1 MFDFLFD
8 FLLDIGN
15 YDQRKVGVDN
25 ISGITISTVLTS
37 DEGYETAVIDN
48 NGVHPV
54 QRYDTKENTKK
65 GHKLWC
71 EKAPKLEKITKLGW
85 TGVVDEEEIIL
96 ERETDGN

>member
-1 MFDFLFD
+1 MFD

-15 YDQRKVGVDN
+15 YDQRKVEVDN

-37 DEGYETAVIDN
+37 DEGYETAIIDN

-54 QRYDTKENTKK
+54 QRYDTKENAEK

-71 EKAPKLEKITKLGW
+71 EKAPQLEKITKLGW
-85 TGVVDEEEIIL
+85 MGVVDEEEIIL